1 MSHQQRFQNDV
12 MKFIEL
18 SKNDHSI
25 VTIEAT
31 VITGFENLAMEEC
44 QEKCKPINIGRAKG
58 RIYFNIP
65 VDSFSNVLKLRAV
78 DNIFLVN
85 DALGKIDLHKD
96 KEKDLSLVQSI
107 VDKVDW
113 DRTLTTWAKLTE
125 FNGILFPPIE
135 ASSNPIDLSGLVLDQ
150 ENDNCPRPNDIS
162 TVNTNIESSQIKD
175 GINTAP
181 FIIDAHKVSC
191 NKPPLVLVETPTA
204 GQIGDGDSEPSQINL
219 GLPKRK
225 NSTSSNDS
233 FYSVED
239 VDCSTDNC
247 LDLEKNKV
255 IQEKKL
261 TKSNI
266 DAVGYVL
273 NKDAARKVIPNKEN
287 IDPNILKFRA
297 TCNRT
302 GEHSFSSMEAAAVF
316 GGALQDKFNWT
327 VNLDKFN
334 LNVILNI
341 NSDKCYICSA
351 ITNKSL
357 HRRNITHFGYTTL
370 RSTMCYNMIR
380 LAQPTKGEILIDPLC
395 GGGSI
400 PIEGALG
407 FKNTFHICG
416 DNNDK
421 AMKRTAANIEH
432 IAKNQQSLLVDPL
445 KWSAKRLPLRDQ
457 CVDIFVTDLPFGK
470 RSGKRS
476 DNLNLY
482 KNVLT
487 EMARVIRCGTGRAV
501 LLTNDKTSLTR
512 ALGGN
517 NGIYWRQ
524 INSFGVNQ
532 GGLFSTVFLLLRTSK
547 PFLI

>member
-1 MSHQQRFQNDV
+1 MSYQQRFQNDV
-12 MKFIEL
+12 MKLVEL
-18 SKNDHSI
+18 SKNDTSLI
-25 VTIEAT
+25 TVEAT
-31 VITGFENLAMEEC
+31 VITGFENFAMEEC

-65 VDSFSNVLKLRAV
+65 VDNFSNVLKLRAV

-85 DALGKIDLHKD
+85 EALGKIDLSKD
-96 KEKDLSLVQSI
+96 KEKDLRLVQSL

-113 DRTLTTWAKLTE
+113 NRTLTTWAKLTE
-125 FNGILFPPIE
+125 FGGILFPPIE
-135 ASSNPIDLSGLVLDQ
+135 SSNNPITDFTNLVLDK
-150 ENDNCPRPNDIS
+150 ENENCPKLNDSS
-162 TVNTNIESSQIKD
+162 TVNINAESSLVKETINADIVKNSSNKSQNTLSNPPSVHDVELSD
-175 GINTAP
+175 G
-181 FIIDAHKVSC
+181 VM
-191 NKPPLVLVETPTA
+191 
-204 GQIGDGDSEPSQINL
+204 EPSQMDSE
-219 GLPKRK
+219 LPKRK
-225 NSTSSNDS
+225 NSTSSDDS
-233 FYSVED
+233 FYSMEEVE
-239 VDCSTDNC
+239 CSTDNC
-247 LDLEKNKV
+247 VDLEKNKV
-255 IQEKKL
+255 IPEKSL
-261 TKSNI
+261 TKNKA
-266 DAVGYVL
+266 DAVQYVM
-273 NKDAARKVIPNKEN
+273 NKDAQSKVNPDKKNV
-287 IDPNILKFRA
+287 DPNILKFRA
-297 TCNRT
+297 TCNRV

-316 GGALQDKFNWT
+316 GGTLQDKFNWT
-327 VNLDKFN
+327 VNLDNFN

-351 ITNKSL
+351 VTPKSL

-400 PIEGALG
+400 SIEGALG
-407 FKNTFHICG
+407 FSNTFHICG

-421 AMKRTAANIEH
+421 AIKRTAANINH
-432 IAKNQQSLLVDPL
+432 ITKNQQPLLVDPL

-457 CVDIFVTDLPFGK
+457 CVDVFVTDLPFGK

-517 NGIYWRQ
+517 NNIYWRQ
-524 INSFGVNQ
+524 VNSFGVNQ
-532 GGLFSTVFLLLRTSK
+532 GGLYSTVFLLLRTSK
-547 PFLI
+547 AFLL

>member
-1 MSHQQRFQNDV
+1 MSHQQRFQNDF
-12 MKFIEL
+12 MKLVEL
-18 SKNDHSI
+18 SKNDISLI
-25 VTIEAT
+25 TVEAT

-44 QEKCKPINIGRAKG
+44 QEKCKPINISRAKG

-65 VDSFSNVLKLRAV
+65 VDSFYNVLKLRSV
-78 DNIFLVN
+78 DNVFLIN
-85 DALGKIDLHKD
+85 EALGKIDLHKD
-96 KEKDLSLVQSI
+96 KEKDLRLVQSI

-113 DRTLTTWAKLTE
+113 NRTLTTWANLTE
-125 FNGILFPPIE
+125 FRGILFPPTE
-135 ASSNPIDLSGLVLDQ
+135 ASSNLLEDFSNLDLDN
-150 ENDNCPRPNDIS
+150 ENDNCPRSNNGI
-162 TVNTNIESSQIKD
+162 TININSESSLENDAPLSAHVQKDSSIKPQYD
-175 GINTAP
+175 LSDTPIVDVQLCGGDTEQAVINA
-181 FIIDAHKVSC
+181 
-191 NKPPLVLVETPTA
+191 
-204 GQIGDGDSEPSQINL
+204 

-225 NSTSSNDS
+225 NSTSSDDS
-233 FYSVED
+233 FYSMEEVE
-239 VDCSTDNC
+239 CSPDSC
-247 LDLEKNKV
+247 VEKNKV
-255 IQEKKL
+255 IQEKIL
-261 TKSNI
+261 TNSTI
-266 DAVGYVL
+266 DAVQYVL
-273 NKDAARKVIPNKEN
+273 NKDAHKKVNLKKES

-327 VNLDKFN
+327 VNLDNFN

-351 ITNKSL
+351 ITPKSL

-400 PIEGALG
+400 SIEGALG
-407 FKNTFHICG
+407 FKNTYHLCG

-421 AMKRTAANIEH
+421 AIKRTIANTNH
-432 IAKNQQSLLVDPL
+432 ITKNQQQSLLVDPL
-445 KWSAKRLPLRDQ
+445 KWSAKTLPLRDQ
-457 CVDIFVTDLPFGK
+457 CVDVFVTDLPFGK

-517 NGIYWRQ
+517 NSIYWRQ